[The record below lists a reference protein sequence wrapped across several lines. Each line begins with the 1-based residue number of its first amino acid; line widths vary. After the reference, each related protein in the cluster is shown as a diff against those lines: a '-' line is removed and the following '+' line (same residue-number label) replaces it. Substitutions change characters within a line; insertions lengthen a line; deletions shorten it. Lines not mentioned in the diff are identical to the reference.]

1 MVLFLWRS
9 LTGTEAF
16 VLHLAREESLSSTGR
31 PGGVKCSASVSPA
44 PTVSDARTVGAQ
56 TEGLVGAEESLIQ
69 TLSSVWEA
77 EYRKR

>member
-9 LTGTEAF
+9 LTDAEAF
-16 VLHLAREESLSSTGR
+16 VLHLGQEKSLSNTGR

-44 PTVSDARTVGAQ
+44 PAVSDARTVGAQ
-56 TEGLVGAEESLIQ
+56 TEGLMGAEEILIQ